1 MDQSRRRVLKFIAA
15 APMTL
20 TFAFLGDGL
29 LRYIKPTMKPFGV
42 FDPADMPAGTGREVF
57 STRDFP
63 APWTCIPFIFRQEH
77 VEFNSEKQVI
87 KEIPAFAIRLAG
99 DEIVAY
105 SRLCPRGHAGLLQF
119 RDNPRNCGCHLDRVT
134 CCGCAV
140 DADNPI
146 LVCPADLSAFDLARD
161 GRIIQGCSPRPARK
175 FDLVR
180 RGTQIAVLKLEG
192 SFIS

>member
-57 STRDFP
+57 STSDFP
-63 APWTCIPFIFRQEH
+63 APWTCIPFIFRQQH

-105 SRLCPRGHAGLLQF
+105 SRRCPLRGCILNF
-119 RDNPRNCGCHLDRVT
+119 RSNPRNCGCHPQRVR
-134 CCGCAV
+134 CCECAV
-140 DADNPI
+140 EADNPV
-146 LVCPADLSAFDLARD
+146 LFCPCDLSVFDLTQG
-161 GRIIQGCSPRPARK
+161 GRVIQGPAPRPPRK
-175 FDLVR
+175 FQLHRQGDL
-180 RGTQIAVLKLEG
+180 IAIGNLECG
-192 SFIS
+192 YIS